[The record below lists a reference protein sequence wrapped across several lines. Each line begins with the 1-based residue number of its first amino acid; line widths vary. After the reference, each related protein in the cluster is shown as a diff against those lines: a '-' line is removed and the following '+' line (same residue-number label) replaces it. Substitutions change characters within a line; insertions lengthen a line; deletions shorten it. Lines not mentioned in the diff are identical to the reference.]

1 MMLVQDEVS
10 PDRAIKHWKTYLDGF
25 KPCYFPA
32 LLDGL
37 PDLRDNFQETT
48 VKLDVDDGA
57 LLEFCSRHQLTPRSV
72 FQTAWAIVIGYYAGV
87 GDIFFAYSTKSG
99 EPSDLKADNLLIC
112 RAQIIAE
119 NLLVDTMADMMRD
132 FDEASMH
139 RKCSMTEIQKL
150 LGLEGQPLFNSGL
163 QIQHPSASEV
173 GQGTQ
178 NRDMVKV
185 STQLSI
191 CLISIQNMSLTQS
204 PSAIFWPEYRSKMT
218 LFLQYLSVHV
228 HPSSLPPKQPMS
240 PTLWERR
247 CPKL

>member
-1 MMLVQDEVS
+1 MMLVQNEVS
-10 PDRAIKHWKTYLDGF
+10 SDRAIKHWKTYFDGF

-32 LLDGL
+32 SLDGR
-37 PDLRDNFQETT
+37 PDLRDNFQEST
-48 VKLDVDDGA
+48 VKLDVNDGA
-57 LLEFCSRHQLTPRSV
+57 FLEFCSRHQLTPHSV
-72 FQTAWAIVIGYYAGV
+72 FQTAWAIVIGHYAGV
-87 GDIFFAYSTKSG
+87 EDICFAYSTNSG
-99 EPSDLKADNLLIC
+99 EPSDLKADNLLVC
-112 RAQIIAE
+112 RAQITAE

-150 LGLEGQPLFNSGL
+150 LGLEGQQLFNSGL
-163 QIQHPSASEV
+163 QIQHPFASEV
-173 GQGTQ
+173 GQWTQ

-185 STQLSI
+185 STQFSI
-191 CLISIQNMSLTQS
+191 CLISIQNMSLTES
-204 PSAIFWPEYRSKMT
+204 SSAIYWPEYRSKMT
-218 LFLQYLSVHV
+218 LFLQYLFVHE